1 MDLADLRDIVI
12 IVYGVLGI
20 LLFLILIGVAVASYL
35 ILRHLR
41 RLISELVQESV
52 RPTLDEVNQTVQ
64 NVRGAS
70 EFMVDRAVH
79 PFIRVMAVG
88 RGIKRGAGALTGIR
102 SRIRK

>member
-1 MDLADLRDIVI
+1 MDLADLRDIVV

-20 LLFLILIGVAVASYL
+20 LLFLILIGLAVAIFL
-35 ILRHLR
+35 ILRQIK
-41 RLISELVQESV
+41 RLLSDVVKESV

-70 EFMVDRAVH
+70 EFVVDRAVH
-79 PFIRVMAVG
+79 PVIRVLSVG
-88 RGIKRGAGALTGIR
+88 RGLKRGAGALTGIR

>member
-12 IVYGVLGI
+12 IIYGVLGI
-20 LLFLILIGVAVASYL
+20 LLFLILIGLAVAIFMIVRQIRR
-35 ILRHLR
+35 ILMDVV
-41 RLISELVQESV
+41 SDSV
-52 RPTLDEVNQTVQ
+52 KPALDEVNKTVQ

-70 EFMVDRAVH
+70 DFMVDRAVH
-79 PFIRVMAVG
+79 PVIRVLAVG